1 MRKNVFIICSLAC
14 LGITVNA
21 QKSSSQTE
29 TEMRLKARELVN
41 KMTLEEK
48 VGQMLYTAPVIQRL
62 GIPEYNWWNECLHGV
77 ARAGR
82 ATVFPQAVGMAAM
95 WDKNQMF
102 RIADAISDE
111 ARAKHHYFVNQ
122 GKRNI
127 YQGLTMWTPNINIFR
142 DPRWGRGMET
152 YGEDPYLTGE
162 LAVPF
167 IKGLQGNNPDYYK
180 VIATAKHFVVH
191 SGPEVSRHSFN
202 ARVDDFDFLTT
213 YTPHFKKTVE
223 KAGVYSVMCAYNRFR
238 GNPCCGD
245 KFLENLLRN
254 EWNFKGYIVSD
265 CWAVKD
271 FYNKDAHE
279 VVNTKAEAAAMAVKA
294 GTDLNCGD
302 SYQALTDAVKQG
314 LITESELDVSVE
326 RLMLARLKLGM
337 LTEKDPTPWS
347 NIPLSIIDSE
357 KHKKLALET
366 AQKSMVLLKNKKNIL
381 PLQNNIKRIAVIGPN
396 ANDVDV
402 LLGNY
407 HGYSDYYSTVLEGV
421 RKRNPNSEV
430 VYAAG
435 SRLAEELPLFDV
447 VPSEFLFV
455 DEKLAS
461 NGFNAAYFANKTFMG
476 ELVLKRIDKQIDFKW
491 WGKSPDA
498 KLPVDSFSVRWTG
511 VLVPP
516 VSGNYYLG
524 ADGHRAY
531 SLFVND
537 SLITSLNNPHHNRTE
552 YGTLYLEKGKK
563 YRIRLEYMQNKSEN
577 AFIKL
582 LWDIPGRDLLAEAVE
597 IAKKSDVV
605 IMAAGLSPLLEGEEM
620 KVKVKGFKE
629 GDRESID
636 LPDSQKRLIDAISK
650 TGKPIVLVLLNGSAI
665 AFTNEAKKVDAVVE
679 AWYPGQAG
687 GEAIA
692 SVLWGDYNPAGR
704 LPVTFY
710 KSVDDLPAFDDYNMK
725 GRTYRYFEG
734 KPQFGFGYGLSF
746 TTFKYS
752 KLQLSDK
759 TLGKDSIVVK
769 FEITNTGK
777 RAGDEV
783 CQLYLQQK
791 GSKAVSLQG
800 FERVN
805 LAKGET
811 KTITMSIT
819 SEQLEDMTGQTVD
832 NLTGVEFR
840 LIVGGANPR
849 TKSQKLKSAFFVK

>member
-1 MRKNVFIICSLAC
+1 MNLKVLILCCSAICAMSSM
-14 LGITVNA
+14 A
-21 QKSSSQTE
+21 QNSSSQTE
-29 TEMRLKARELVN
+29 AKMRLKARELV
-41 KMTLEEK
+41 KQMTLEEK
-48 VGQMLYTAPVIQRL
+48 VGQMVYTSPAIERL
-62 GIPEYNWWNECLHGV
+62 GISAYNWWNECLHGV

-111 ARAKHHYFVNQ
+111 ARSKHHYFVNQ
-122 GKRNI
+122 GKRGI

-167 IKGLQGNNPDYYK
+167 IKGLQGDNPDYYK

-191 SGPEVSRHSFN
+191 SGPEASRHSFD
-202 ARVDDFDFLTT
+202 ARVDDFDFMTT

-223 KAGVYSVMCAYNRFR
+223 RAGVYSVMCAYNRFR

-245 KFLENLLRN
+245 KFLENLLRD

-271 FYNKDAHE
+271 FYAKGAHE
-279 VVNTKAEAAAMAVKA
+279 VVKTKAEAAAMAVKA

-302 SYQALTDAVKQG
+302 SYPALTDAVKQG

-337 LTEKDPTPWS
+337 LSEKDPTPWS
-347 NIPLSIIDSE
+347 NIPVSIIDSE
-357 KHKKLALET
+357 KHKKLALEA
-366 AQKSMVLLKNKKNIL
+366 AQKSMVLLKNKKDIL
-381 PLQNNIKRIAVIGPN
+381 PLRSDLKRIAVIGPN
-396 ANDVDV
+396 ASDVDV

-407 HGYSDYYSTVLEGV
+407 HGYSDYYSTVLDGV
-421 RKRNPNSEV
+421 KKRNPNAEV
-430 VYAAG
+430 MYAAG
-435 SRLAEELPLFDV
+435 SRLADELPLFDV
-447 VPSEFLFV
+447 IPTECLFTNEYLSEMGL
-455 DEKLAS
+455 
-461 NGFNAAYFANKTFMG
+461 NGEYFANKTFKD
-476 ELVLKRIDKQIDFKW
+476 EPVLKRIDKQINFKW
-491 WGKSPDA
+491 WGESPDA
-498 KLPVDSFSVRWTG
+498 KLSVDSFSVRWTG

-531 SLFVND
+531 SLFIND

-552 YGTLYLEKGKK
+552 YGTYYLEKGKK
-563 YRIRLEYMQNKSEN
+563 YSIRLDYLQDKSEQ

-582 LWDIPGRDLLAEAVE
+582 VWDVPGRDLTTEAVE
-597 IAKKSDVV
+597 LAKKSDVV
-605 IMAAGLSPLLEGEEM
+605 ILAAGLSPLLEGEEM

-629 GDRESID
+629 GDRETID
-636 LPDSQKRLIDAISK
+636 LPDSQKRLINAISK
-650 TGKPIVLVLLNGSAI
+650 TGKPVVLVLLNGSAI
-665 AFTNEAKKVDAVVE
+665 AFPDEAKKVDAVVE

-687 GEAIA
+687 GEAVA

-710 KSVDDLPAFDDYNMK
+710 KSVSDLPAFDDYTMK

-734 KPQFGFGYGLSF
+734 KPQFGFGYGLSY

-752 KLQLSDK
+752 KLKLSDT
-759 TLGKDSIVVK
+759 TLGKNDIEVK
-769 FEITNTGK
+769 FDITNTGK
-777 RAGDEV
+777 WDGDEV

-791 GSKAVSLQG
+791 GSKAFSLQG

-805 LAKGET
+805 IAKGET
-811 KTITMSIT
+811 KTISLKL
-819 SEQLEDMTGQTVD
+819 SPEQVEDMTGQTIDKLKDTQFKV
-832 NLTGVEFR
+832 
-840 LIVGGANPR
+840 IVGGANPR
-849 TKSQKLKSAFFVK
+849 VKMQKLTAKFTIM

>member
-1 MRKNVFIICSLAC
+1 MKKTVLVLSLITTISTSVYTQKN
-14 LGITVNA
+14 NA
-21 QKSSSQTE
+21 QSE
-29 TEMRLKARELVN
+29 TQMRLKARQLVSQ
-41 KMTLEEK
+41 MTLEEK
-48 VGQMLYTAPVIQRL
+48 VSQMVYTSPAIERF

-82 ATVFPQAVGMAAM
+82 ATVFPQAIGMAAM

-111 ARAKHHYFVNQ
+111 ARAKHHHFVKQ

-127 YQGLTMWTPNINIFR
+127 YQGLTFWTPNINIFR

-167 IKGLQGNNPDYYK
+167 IKGLQGNDPNYYK

-191 SGPEVSRHSFN
+191 SGPEALRHSYD
-202 ARVDDFDFLTT
+202 ARVEDNDFATT
-213 YTPHFKKTVE
+213 YTPHFKKTIE

-254 EWNFKGYIVSD
+254 EWKFKGYIVSD

-271 FYNKDAHE
+271 FYNKGAHE
-279 VVNTKAEAAAMAVKA
+279 VVKTKTEAAAMAVKA
-294 GTDLNCGD
+294 GTDLNCGN
-302 SYQALTDAVKQG
+302 SYPALTDAVKQG
-314 LITESELDVSVE
+314 LINESELDVSVE
-326 RLMLARLKLGM
+326 RLLLARLKLGM

-347 NIPLSIIDSE
+347 NIPISIIDSE
-357 KHKKLALET
+357 KHKKLALE
-366 AQKSMVLLKNKKNIL
+366 ASQKSIVLLKNKNKTL
-381 PLQNNIKRIAVIGPN
+381 PLKSDLKRIAVIGPN

-407 HGYSDYYSTVLEGV
+407 HGYSDYYSTVLDGV
-421 RKRNPNSEV
+421 KKRNPNTEV

-435 SRLAEELPLFDV
+435 SRLANELPLFDLI
-447 VPSEFLFV
+447 PTESLFT
-455 DEKLAS
+455 DEKLS
-461 NGFNAAYFANKTFMG
+461 ENGLKGEYFANTTFAG
-476 ELVLKRIDKQIDFKW
+476 ASVIKRTDKQINFKW
-491 WGKSPDA
+491 WEKSPDV
-498 KLPVDSFSVRWTG
+498 KLSVDSFSVRWTG
-511 VLVPP
+511 ILVPP
-516 VSGNYYLG
+516 VSGSYYLG

-531 SLFVND
+531 SLFIND
-537 SLITSLNNPHHNRTE
+537 SLITSYENLHHNHTE
-552 YGTLYLEKGKK
+552 YGTCYLEKGKK
-563 YRIRLEYMQNKSEN
+563 YHIRLEYMQIKSEQ

-582 LWDIPGRDLLAEAVE
+582 LWDVPGRNLLAEAVDL
-597 IAKKSDVV
+597 ANKSDVV
-605 IMAAGLSPLLEGEEM
+605 ILAAGLSPLLEGEEM

-629 GDRESID
+629 GDRETID

-650 TGKPIVLVLLNGSAI
+650 TGKPVVLVLLNGSAI
-665 AFTNEAKKVDAVVE
+665 AFPNEAKKVDAIIE

-687 GEAIA
+687 GDAVA

-710 KSVDDLPAFDDYNMK
+710 KSVNDLPAFDNYNMK

-734 KPQFGFGYGLSF
+734 KPQFGFGYGLSY

-752 KLQLSDK
+752 NLQLSNK
-759 TLGKDSIVVK
+759 TLGKNGIEVK
-769 FEITNTGK
+769 FDITNTGN
-777 RAGDEV
+777 RNGDEV
-783 CQLYLQQK
+783 CQLYLQQN
-791 GSKAVSLQG
+791 GSKAISLQG

-805 LAKGET
+805 VAKGET
-811 KTITMSIT
+811 KTISLRL
-819 SEQLEDMTGQTVD
+819 SPEQIEDMTGQKIDKLKGTQ
-832 NLTGVEFR
+832 FKI
-840 LIVGGANPR
+840 IVGGANPR
-849 TKSQKLKSAFFVK
+849 IMTQKLTTKFTLM

>member
-1 MRKNVFIICSLAC
+1 MRKNLLISCLLVFCIFGAY
-14 LGITVNA
+14 T
-21 QKSSSQTE
+21 QKSNSQTE
-29 TEMRLKARELVN
+29 TEMRLKARELV
-41 KMTLEEK
+41 KQMTLEEK
-48 VGQMLYTAPVIQRL
+48 VAQMVYTSPAIERL
-62 GIPEYNWWNECLHGV
+62 GIPAYNWWNECLHGV

-111 ARAKHHYFVNQ
+111 ARAKHHYFISQ

-152 YGEDPYLTGE
+152 YGEDPFLTGE

-191 SGPEVSRHSFN
+191 SGPEVSRHSFD
-202 ARVDDFDFLTT
+202 ARVDDFDFVTT

-271 FYNKDAHE
+271 FYAKGAHE
-279 VVNTKAEAAAMAVKA
+279 VVKTKAEAAAMAVKA

-302 SYQALTDAVKQG
+302 SYPALTDAVKQG
-314 LITESELDVSVE
+314 LITESEVDVSVE

-337 LTEKDPTPWS
+337 LTENDPTPWS
-347 NIPLSIIDSE
+347 NIPVSIIDSE
-357 KHKKLALET
+357 KHKKLALEA
-366 AQKSMVLLKNKKNIL
+366 AQKAIVLLKNKKNIL
-381 PLQNNIKRIAVIGPN
+381 PLRPDLKRIVVIGPN
-396 ANDVDV
+396 ANDMDV

-407 HGYSDYYSTVLEGV
+407 HGYSDYYSTVLDGV
-421 RKRNPNSEV
+421 KKRNPNAEV
-430 VYAAG
+430 IYAAG
-435 SRLAEELPLFDV
+435 SRLADELPLFDV
-447 VPSEFLFV
+447 IPTECLFTNENLSEMGL
-455 DEKLAS
+455 
-461 NGFNAAYFANKTFMG
+461 NGEYFANKTFKG
-476 ELVLKRIDKQIDFKW
+476 EPQLKRIDKQINFKW
-491 WGKSPDA
+491 WGISPDA

-511 VLVPP
+511 ILVPP

-531 SLFVND
+531 SLFIND
-537 SLITSLNNPHHNRTE
+537 SLITSYNNPHHNRTE
-552 YGTLYLEKGKK
+552 YGKFYLVKGKK
-563 YRIRLEYMQNKSEN
+563 YRIQMDYMQNISEN
-577 AFIKL
+577 AFVKL
-582 LWDIPGRDLLAEAVE
+582 LWDVPERDLLAKAVE
-597 IAKKSDVV
+597 LAKKSDVV
-605 IMAAGLSPLLEGEEM
+605 ILAAGLSPLLEGEEM

-629 GDRESID
+629 GDRETID
-636 LPDSQKRLIDAISK
+636 LPESQKRLIDAISK
-650 TGKPIVLVLLNGSAI
+650 TGTPVVLVLLNGSAI
-665 AFTNEAKKVDAVVE
+665 SFPDEANKVDAVVE
-679 AWYPGQAG
+679 AWYPGQSG
-687 GEAIA
+687 GDAVA

-710 KSVDDLPAFDDYNMK
+710 KSVSDLPAFDDYTMK

-734 KPQFGFGYGLSF
+734 KPQFGFGYGLSY

-759 TLGKDSIVVK
+759 TFSNTGIEIK
-769 FEITNTGK
+769 FDITNTGK
-777 RAGDEV
+777 RDGDEV

-805 LAKGET
+805 IAKGET

-819 SEQLEDMTGQTVD
+819 PEQLEDMTGQTIEKLKDASFKV
-832 NLTGVEFR
+832 
-840 LIVGGANPR
+840 IVGGANPR
-849 TKSQKLKSAFFVK
+849 VKMQKVTAKFTVM